1 MDYYDRLM
9 LQYYRVLNNAWQREI
24 REAATFAIQ
33 ALSDLPRSERV
44 NKRTI
49 DALMTVINQNLG
61 DDFMMAVAAE
71 TKAYVERSLRLGIQ
85 DVRTDPK
92 VKISIGLWGIED
104 QRLVS
109 QIQKQNLFWIG
120 QHWGSDISHDFRE
133 ALTTAM
139 QDGYTKE
146 QLAELLKQKFAD
158 LGPKSAHYWQGLAEH
173 TALRIREFGRLSGY
187 EKAGAKYYR
196 LVNPMD
202 ERTSDICRALVSENK
217 VYPLSVA
224 VAVRDQLS
232 AIDVNAEGLE
242 DSRERIKAIAPWV
255 KESQIEYDTQGNPTG
270 VSGAHTPFPPFHWK
284 CRTKTEIVL
293 E

>member
-1 MDYYDRLM
+1 MDYFDRLM
-9 LQYYRVLNNAWQREI
+9 LQYYQVLNNAWQREI
-24 REAATFAIQ
+24 REAARFAIQ
-33 ALSDLPRSERV
+33 ALSDLPRAERV

-49 DALMTVINQNLG
+49 DALMAVINQNLG

-104 QRLVS
+104 QRLAS

-120 QHWGSDISHDFRE
+120 QHWGSDISQDFRD
-133 ALTTAM
+133 ALTTAL
-139 QDGYTKE
+139 QEGYTKE
-146 QLAELLKQKFAD
+146 QLASLLEQKFSD

-173 TALRIREFGRLSGY
+173 TALRLREFGRLSGY

-202 ERTSDICRALVSENK
+202 ERTSDICRALVGENK
-217 VYPLSVA
+217 IYPLSVA
-224 VAVRDQLS
+224 LSVRDKLND
-232 AIDVNAEGLE
+232 IDVNAEGLDE
-242 DSRERIKAIAPWV
+242 ARDRIKAMAPWV
-255 KESQIEYDTQGNPTG
+255 KESQIVYDSEGNPTG
-270 VSGAHTPFPPFHWK
+270 VEGAHTPFPPFHWK
-284 CRTKTEIVL
+284 CRTKTQIVL
-293 E
+293 